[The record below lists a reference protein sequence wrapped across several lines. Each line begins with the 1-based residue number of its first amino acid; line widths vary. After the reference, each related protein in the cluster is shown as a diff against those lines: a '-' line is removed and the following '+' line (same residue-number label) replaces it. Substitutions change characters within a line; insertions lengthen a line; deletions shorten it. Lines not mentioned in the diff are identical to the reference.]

1 MVFAVVDIYR
11 QAELINQS
19 ERLKANYGE
28 SPAQNIVAILLAQL
42 DCDKPSDFLDRYA
55 GREGLVT
62 REPEIVEFMS
72 TIKDVLDR
80 Q

>member
-1 MVFAVVDIYR
+1 MVLAVVDIYR

-19 ERLKANYGE
+19 EHLKANHGE
-28 SPAQNIVAILLAQL
+28 PPAQTIVAILLAQL
-42 DCDKPSDFLDRYA
+42 ECDKPSDLFDKYA
-55 GREGLVT
+55 DREGLVT
-62 REPEIVEFMS
+62 REPDFVEFMS